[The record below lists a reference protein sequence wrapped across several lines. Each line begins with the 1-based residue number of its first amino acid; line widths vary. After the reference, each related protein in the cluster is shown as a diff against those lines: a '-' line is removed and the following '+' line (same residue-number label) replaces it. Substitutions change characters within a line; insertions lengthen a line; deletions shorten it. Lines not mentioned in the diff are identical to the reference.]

1 MGLLMSTPH
10 SLLTA
15 PLPDSRRMC
24 FEQGKA
30 LVCMRP
36 GDDQHIFTEWENG
49 IVDREHIATGATI
62 RTLPDG
68 RVIEVPRHAPLAHP
82 YQ

>member
-1 MGLLMSTPH
+1 MGTSH

-30 LVCMRP
+30 LVYMRA
-36 GDDQHIFTEWENG
+36 GDDEHIFTEWENG
-49 IVDREHIATGATI
+49 IVDRECIATGATI
-62 RTLPDG
+62 RNLPDG
-68 RVIEVPRHAPLAHP
+68 RVIKVSRYAPLP
-82 YQ
+82 QPG